1 MKMTTYSS
9 FLVPIFKE
17 LRMPENQCESEEG
30 GPHFSAR
37 NREGNAKN
45 FKARGVEGVTDFAD
59 SDSGQSFLV
68 IRNFSN
74 LINGNTRTLMD

>member
-1 MKMTTYSS
+1 MSPRK
-9 FLVPIFKE
+9 
-17 LRMPENQCESEEG
+17 G

-45 FKARGVEGVTDFAD
+45 FKARGGGGVGVTDFAD

-68 IRNFSN
+68 IRDFSN
-74 LINGNTRTLMD
+74 PQNGNTMMD

>member
-1 MKMTTYSS
+1 
-9 FLVPIFKE
+9 
-17 LRMPENQCESEEG
+17 MPKNLCESEEG

-45 FKARGVEGVTDFAD
+45 FKAHSGGGGVEGVTDFAD

-68 IRNFSN
+68 IRSCSN
-74 LINGNTRTLMD
+74 LQNGNTLMD

>member
-1 MKMTTYSS
+1 MSQT
-9 FLVPIFKE
+9 
-17 LRMPENQCESEEG
+17 QCESEEG

-45 FKARGVEGVTDFAD
+45 FKARGGGVGVTDFAD

-68 IRNFSN
+68 IRSCSS
-74 LINGNTRTLMD
+74 LQNGNPAICHDELHQINLRIVY

>member
-1 MKMTTYSS
+1 MSPRK
-9 FLVPIFKE
+9 
-17 LRMPENQCESEEG
+17 G

-45 FKARGVEGVTDFAD
+45 FKARGGGGVGVTDFAD

-68 IRNFSN
+68 IRNSSN
-74 LINGNTRTLMD
+74 VQSGRLVICHEGLNQINT